1 LEQPPDV
8 KFIKK
13 ESGGIGFQETV
24 KQTKGVNAEV
34 ARLIC
39 KEYKISCA
47 EIILRE
53 DITVDQVRRFADYS
67 TFSIV
72 CLPIVLL

>member
-1 LEQPPDV
+1 M
-8 KFIKK
+8 
-13 ESGGIGFQETV
+13 

-39 KEYKISCA
+39 KEYRISCA

-53 DITVDQVRRFADYS
+53 DITVDQVRSYTPFFKHCS
-67 TFSIV
+67 V
-72 CLPIVLL
+72 CSMALPITNIIILCYIVD